1 MLRSGKYTSVYT
13 LTGKVHSTTSGY
25 IKTVEEIK
33 KYSIIKITPENIS
46 SLFLHPAIQCFTEK
60 NLCSRQLGMWTI
72 TTMEQTKA
80 KSQRY
85 TILTHAGLRLQ
96 SNKDLAPCML
106 VCQLLKIPRQKWGD
120 IE

>member
-1 MLRSGKYTSVYT
+1 MFHR
-13 LTGKVHSTTSGY
+13 
-25 IKTVEEIK
+25 
-33 KYSIIKITPENIS
+33 
-46 SLFLHPAIQCFTEK
+46 K
-60 NLCSRQLGMWTI
+60 NSAQQAAGNVDYNYQ
-72 TTMEQTKA
+72 EQTKA

-120 IE
+120 IKFIFHTQNRGGQKLGQY